1 MIGIKAIGTYL
12 PAARTSNLERMDKF
26 GMTASFVREKI
37 GFTQVAKKAPEQE
50 TSDLC
55 VKAWENLLQQQTV
68 SPDEIDCMI
77 VCTQNPDGHGLP
89 HTSAIL
95 HEKLSISQN
104 CATFD
109 LSLGCSGYVYGLSVI
124 RSFMESNG
132 FRKGLL
138 FTADPYSKVM
148 NNDDKKTATLF
159 GDGATVTLLTED
171 PVFDFGKFVFGSDGS
186 KKEGII
192 VREDGHVHMNGRAVF
207 TFTVRVIP
215 DSIRKMLEK
224 NAYALDKIDR
234 FLLHQGSLHIVN
246 SIADTLGVP
255 RERCP
260 FHSASYGNTVSSSV
274 PMILSH
280 EFDNQEMQ
288 VAVLAGFGVGLSWA
302 STLIFRK
309 K

>member
-1 MIGIKAIGTYL
+1 
-12 PAARTSNLERMDKF
+12 
-26 GMTASFVREKI
+26 
-37 GFTQVAKKAPEQE
+37 
-50 TSDLC
+50 
-55 VKAWENLLQQQTV
+55 
-68 SPDEIDCMI
+68 
-77 VCTQNPDGHGLP
+77 
-89 HTSAIL
+89 
-95 HEKLSISQN
+95 
-104 CATFD
+104 
-109 LSLGCSGYVYGLSVI
+109 
-124 RSFMESNG
+124 
-132 FRKGLL
+132 
-138 FTADPYSKVM
+138 
-148 NNDDKKTATLF
+148 
-159 GDGATVTLLTED
+159 
-171 PVFDFGKFVFGSDGS
+171 
-186 KKEGII
+186 
-192 VREDGHVHMNGRAVF
+192 
-207 TFTVRVIP
+207 
-215 DSIRKMLEK
+215 MLEK

>member
-12 PAARTSNLERMDKF
+12 PDARTSNLERMDKF
-26 GMTASFVREKI
+26 GMTASFVRDKI

-55 VKAWENLLQQQTV
+55 VNAWENLQQQQSV

-104 CATFD
+104 CAAFD

-192 VREDGHVHMNGRAVF
+192 VKDDGHVHMNGRAVF

-215 DSIRKMLEK
+215 DSIRKMLEI
-224 NAYALDKIDR
+224 NGHALDKIDR

-260 FHSASYGNTVSSSV
+260 FHSATYGNTVSSSV
-274 PMILSH
+274 PMILSQ